1 MPYKK
6 SRFNFIYKQ
15 SEDAHIIFNTYSKAL
30 VVLNS
35 SEFKQFQEISFD
47 NPEMIKELIDNRILI
62 DEGFDEVGFL
72 TYCHNMTKF
81 SKGTLHLVLATTMD
95 CNFACPYCYENRR
108 KGKMSVE
115 VQNAIV
121 RFMQENWSYVKKK
134 YKLNATNFPFLCNC

>member
-35 SEFKQFQEISFD
+35 SEFKQFQEMSFD

-72 TYCHNMTKF
+72 T
-81 SKGTLHLVLATTMD
+81 
-95 CNFACPYCYENRR
+95 
-108 KGKMSVE
+108 
-115 VQNAIV
+115 
-121 RFMQENWSYVKKK
+121 
-134 YKLNATNFPFLCNC
+134 